1 MITFIRHSG
10 RSELIYSDRKQN
22 SICLGGEQVSRPIGR
37 DGYVHCLDCV
47 DAFNTVYESMVCMSK
62 FIKLYTL

>member
-1 MITFIRHSG
+1 MITFIKHSG

-22 SICLGGEQVSRPIGR
+22 SICLGGEQVSRPIGS

-47 DAFNTVYESMVCMSK
+47 DAFTGVYVK
-62 FIKLYTL
+62 VYQIVHFIAVY